1 LEKERFRDKD
11 GGPPTTEVDPL
22 ATAVDDAIEP
32 PPAAY
37 SPLVLDATVLIRVP
51 EPLRRSSI
59 NRADVII
66 P

>member
-1 LEKERFRDKD
+1 VADE
-11 GGPPTTEVDPL
+11 
-22 ATAVDDAIEP
+22 IEL

-59 NRADVII
+59 KRADVII
-66 P
+66 PTD